1 MTKPIRISF
10 LIAVIAIQCAIASP
24 VAAQGSLNMGS
35 SSPNF
40 GSSSLAPGFTPD
52 PFATTITSGGGISVA
67 DMNLGSGCV
76 GFATSEPDYILKM
89 TGPMDFLAIYNEGNG
104 DTGLIINDASGAWH
118 CDDDS
123 HTGTNP
129 MVSIYNAQP
138 GQYDIWVSSYSAS
151 DQISGT
157 LYFTEL
163 QSNSGN
169 AGSLNMGSSNPNF
182 GSSSLAPGFT
192 PDPFATT
199 ITSGGGISVADMNL
213 GSGCVGFATSEPDY
227 ILKMTGPMDFLA
239 IYNEGNGDT
248 GLIINDASGAWH
260 CDDDSHTGTNP
271 MVSIYNAQPGQY
283 DIWVSSYSAS
293 DQISGTLYFT
303 EIR

>member
-10 LIAVIAIQCAIASP
+10 SIVVIAIQCAIASP
-24 VAAQGSLNMGS
+24 IVAQSSLNMGS
-35 SSPNF
+35 SNPNF

-52 PFATTITSGGGISVA
+52 PFTTTITSGGGINVA

-76 GFATSEPDYILKM
+76 GFATSEPDYILNV
-89 TGPMDFLAIYNEGNG
+89 TGPMDFLAIYNEGKG
-104 DTGLIINDASGAWH
+104 DTGLIINDASGDWH

-163 QSNSGN
+163 
-169 AGSLNMGSSNPNF
+169 
-182 GSSSLAPGFT
+182 
-192 PDPFATT
+192 
-199 ITSGGGISVADMNL
+199 
-213 GSGCVGFATSEPDY
+213 
-227 ILKMTGPMDFLA
+227 
-239 IYNEGNGDT
+239 
-248 GLIINDASGAWH
+248 
-260 CDDDSHTGTNP
+260 
-271 MVSIYNAQPGQY
+271 
-283 DIWVSSYSAS
+283 
-293 DQISGTLYFT
+293 
-303 EIR
+303 R